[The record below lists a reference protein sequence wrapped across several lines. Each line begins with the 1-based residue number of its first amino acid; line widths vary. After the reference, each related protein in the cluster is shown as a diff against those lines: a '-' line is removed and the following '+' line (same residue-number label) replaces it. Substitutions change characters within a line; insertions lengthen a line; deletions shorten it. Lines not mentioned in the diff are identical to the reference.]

1 LILFLFI
8 YVGSKEK
15 YQLKREKQMLKEE
28 FLKNDIAED
37 IGRGDLFSRI
47 SESKEIRA
55 YILAKSDGVFAGR
68 EYIDVLAKMY
78 DLSLLW
84 EVKDGDSFKKGDKLL
99 FVSGDSKSILS
110 LERSIL
116 DIALH
121 ASSIATL
128 TAQYAEAIKE
138 TGVKLLDTRKTRPLL
153 REFEKYAVRCGGG
166 INHRMGLDDC
176 LMLKD
181 THLQT
186 IDDLDVFMQ
195 EVRQKIP
202 FTSKVEIECED
213 LEMVKKAMKAGADIV
228 MCDNMSMDAIKEVV
242 TFRNEN
248 YPHIL
253 LEASGNV
260 TLETIEAIAKTGVD
274 AISSGSI
281 IHQANWI
288 DLSMKVES

>member
-1 LILFLFI
+1 
-8 YVGSKEK
+8 
-15 YQLKREKQMLKEE
+15 MLKDT
-28 FLKNDIAED
+28 FIKAVVAED

-47 SESKEIRA
+47 SETKEIRA
-55 YILAKSDGVFAGR
+55 YIIAKSDGVFAG
-68 EYIDVLAKMY
+68 EVYIKTFADMY
-78 DLSLLW
+78 DLSLQM
-84 EVKDGDSFKKGDKLL
+84 EVNDGEKFKEGKKLL
-99 FVSGDSKSILS
+99 FISGNSKTILS

-116 DIALH
+116 DIVLH

-128 TAQYAEAIKE
+128 TARYVDALKD

-186 IDDLDVFMQ
+186 IDDLALFMQ
-195 EVRQKIP
+195 EVKDKIP
-202 FTSKVEIECED
+202 FTSKVEIECES
-213 LEMVKKAMKAGADIV
+213 LEMVKRAMAAGADIV
-228 MCDNMSMDAIKEVV
+228 MCDNMSIEETIEVV
-242 TFRNEN
+242 KYRNEH

-253 LEASGNV
+253 LEASGNI
-260 TLETIEAIAKTGVD
+260 TLDTIGVIATTGVD

-288 DLSMKVES
+288 DLSMKVEK

>member
-1 LILFLFI
+1 M
-8 YVGSKEK
+8 
-15 YQLKREKQMLKEE
+15 QKQQ
-28 FLKNDIAED
+28 FLKDLIAED
-37 IGRGDLFSRI
+37 VGRGDLFSRI
-47 SESKEIRA
+47 SQSKPIRA
-55 YILAKSDGVFAGR
+55 YIIAKSDGVMGGC
-68 EYIDVLAKMY
+68 EYVDVLAEMY
-78 DLSLLW
+78 GLECVWSFG
-84 EVKDGDSFKKGDKLL
+84 DGDRFVVGEKLL
-99 FVSGDSKSILS
+99 YISADSKTILS

-116 DIALH
+116 DIVLH

-128 TAQYAEAIKE
+128 TAKYVDAIAH
-138 TGVKLLDTRKTRPLL
+138 TDVKLLDTRKTRPLL

-166 INHRMGLDDC
+166 INHRMGLDDS

-186 IDDLDVFMQ
+186 IDDLDAFMV
-195 EVRQKIP
+195 EVRRKIP

-213 LEMVKKAMKAGADIV
+213 MQMVKRAMRAGADIV
-228 MCDNMSMDAIKEVV
+228 MCDNMSLEMTREVV
-242 TFRNEN
+242 EYRDKN

-260 TLETIEAIAKTGVD
+260 TLDTIKAIAQTGVN

-288 DLSMKVES
+288 DLSMKVEGK

>member
-1 LILFLFI
+1 
-8 YVGSKEK
+8 
-15 YQLKREKQMLKEE
+15 MLKEKFIE
-28 FLKNDIAED
+28 AMVVED
-37 IGRGDLFSRI
+37 VGRGDLFSRI
-47 SESKEIRA
+47 STSKEVRA
-55 YILAKSDGVFAGR
+55 YIIAKSNGIFAGE
-68 EYIDVLAKMY
+68 EYINTLVKMY
-78 DLSLLW
+78 HLKVEW
-84 EVKDGDSFKKGDKLL
+84 QVKDGSSFLIGDKLL
-99 FVSGDSKSILS
+99 FISGDSKSILS

-128 TAQYAEAIKE
+128 TGKFVEKVEPY
-138 TGVKLLDTRKTRPLL
+138 GVKLLDTRKTRPLL

-181 THLQT
+181 THLKT
-186 IDDLDVFMQ
+186 IDNLVEFMK

-213 LEMVKKAMKAGADIV
+213 FNGVKEAMRAGADIV
-228 MCDNMSMDAIKEVV
+228 MCDNMSSESIREVV
-242 TFRNEN
+242 AYRDEN
-248 YPHIL
+248 YAHIL

-260 TLETIEAIAKTGVD
+260 TLDTIEEIAKTGVD
-274 AISSGSI
+274 AISSGSL

-288 DLSMKVES
+288 DLSMKMEG

>member
-1 LILFLFI
+1 
-8 YVGSKEK
+8 
-15 YQLKREKQMLKEE
+15 MLKET
-28 FLKNDIAED
+28 FLKALVAED
-37 IGRGDLFSRI
+37 VGRGDLFSRI

-55 YILAKSDGVFAGR
+55 FIIAKSNGVFAGR

-78 DLSLLW
+78 DLPLIW
-84 EVKDGDSFKKGDKLL
+84 EVKDGESFKQGDTLL
-99 FVSGDSKSILS
+99 FMTGDSKTILS

-128 TAQYAEAIKE
+128 TSYYVDAIKE
-138 TGVKLLDTRKTRPLL
+138 TGVKMLDTRKTRPLL
-153 REFEKYAVRCGGG
+153 RAFEKYAVRCGGG

-186 IDDLDVFMQ
+186 IDDLDAFMK

-202 FTSKVEIECED
+202 FTSKVEIECESLD
-213 LEMVKKAMKAGADIV
+213 MVKKAMKAGADIV
-228 MCDNMSMDAIKEVV
+228 MCDNMSIEETKEVV
-242 TFRNEN
+242 AYRNEN

-253 LEASGNV
+253 LEASGNI
-260 TLETIEAIAKTGVD
+260 TLDTIAEIATTGVD
-274 AISSGSI
+274 AISSGSV

-288 DLSMKVES
+288 DLSMKVE

>member
-1 LILFLFI
+1 
-8 YVGSKEK
+8 
-15 YQLKREKQMLKEE
+15 MLKHKFIEAMV
-28 FLKNDIAED
+28 AED

-47 SESKEIRA
+47 SISKEVRA
-55 YILAKSDGVFAGR
+55 YVVAKSDGIFAGF
-68 EYIDVLAKMY
+68 EYIETLAKMY
-78 DLSLLW
+78 NLDLEWSIS
-84 EVKDGDSFKKGDKLL
+84 DGNSFGIGKKLL
-99 FVSGDSKSILS
+99 FIYGDSKSILS

-128 TAQYAEAIKE
+128 TAKFVKKVEPY
-138 TGVKLLDTRKTRPLL
+138 GVKLLDTRKTRPLL

-181 THLQT
+181 THLKT
-186 IDDLDVFMQ
+186 IDNLKEFMR

-202 FTSKVEIECED
+202 FTSKVEIECEN
-213 LEMVKKAMKAGADIV
+213 LEMVKEAMDAGADIV
-228 MCDNMSMDAIKEVV
+228 MCDNMSNEAIVEVV
-242 TFRNEN
+242 AFRDVN

-260 TLETIEAIAKTGVD
+260 SLDTIEEIAKTGVD
-274 AISSGSI
+274 AISSGSL

-288 DLSMKVES
+288 DLSMKIEKG

>member
-1 LILFLFI
+1 
-8 YVGSKEK
+8 
-15 YQLKREKQMLKEE
+15 MLKEKFIE
-28 FLKNDIAED
+28 AMVTED
-37 IGRGDLFSRI
+37 VGRGDLFSRI
-47 SESKEIRA
+47 SVAKEVRA
-55 YILAKSDGVFAGR
+55 YIIAKSDGIFAGK

-78 DLSLLW
+78 DLTLEW
-84 EVKDGDSFKKGDKLL
+84 QVEDGVSFKVGEKLL
-99 FVSGDSKSILS
+99 YVSGDSKAILS

-128 TAQYAEAIKE
+128 TGKFVEKVKPY
-138 TGVKLLDTRKTRPLL
+138 GVKLLDTRKTRPLL

-181 THLQT
+181 THLKT
-186 IDDLDVFMQ
+186 IDDLESFMK

-202 FTSKVEIECED
+202 FTSKVEIECEN
-213 LEMVKKAMKAGADIV
+213 LSGVKEAMNAGADIV
-228 MCDNMSMDAIKEVV
+228 MCDNMSNEAIVEVV
-242 TFRNEN
+242 KFRDEN

-260 TLETIEAIAKTGVD
+260 TLESIEAIAKTGVD
-274 AISSGSI
+274 AISSGSL

-288 DLSMKVES
+288 DLSMKMEG

>member
-1 LILFLFI
+1 MF
-8 YVGSKEK
+8 KET
-15 YQLKREKQMLKEE
+15 
-28 FLKNDIAED
+28 FLKALIAED
-37 IGRGDLFSRI
+37 VGRGDLFTRI
-47 SESKEIRA
+47 AESKEIRA
-55 YILAKSDGVFAGR
+55 YILAKSEGVFAGR
-68 EYIDVLAKMY
+68 EYIDAFAKMY
-78 DLSLLW
+78 DLALMW
-84 EVKDGDSFKKGDKLL
+84 EVKDGESFKEGDKLL
-99 FVSGDSKSILS
+99 FISGDSKMILS

-128 TAQYAEAIKE
+128 TAKYAEAIQG

-186 IDDLDVFMQ
+186 IDDLDVFMK

-202 FTSKVEIECED
+202 FTSKVEIECETLD
-213 LEMVKKAMKAGADIV
+213 MVKKAMHAGADIV
-228 MCDNMSMDAIKEVV
+228 MCDNMSLENMKEVV

-260 TLETIEAIAKTGVD
+260 TLETIENIAKTGVD
-274 AISSGSI
+274 AISSGAI

>member
-1 LILFLFI
+1 
-8 YVGSKEK
+8 
-15 YQLKREKQMLKEE
+15 MLKEE
-28 FLKNDIAED
+28 FLKAMVAED
-37 IGRGDLFSRI
+37 VGRGDLFARI
-47 SESKEIRA
+47 SISKPIRA
-55 YILAKSDGVFAGR
+55 YIVAKSDGIFAGC
-68 EYIDVLAKMY
+68 EYIEPLAKMY
-78 DLSLLW
+78 HLSLEW
-84 EVKDGDSFKKGDKLL
+84 HVEDGERFSTGERLL
-99 FVSGDSKSILS
+99 YVSGDSKSILS

-128 TAQYAEAIKE
+128 TAEYVEALRGS
-138 TGVKLLDTRKTRPLL
+138 GVKLLDTRKTRPLL

-166 INHRMGLDDC
+166 INHRMGLDDS

-186 IDDLDVFMQ
+186 IDDLDAFMV

-202 FTSKVEIECED
+202 FTSKVEIECES
-213 LEMVKKAMKAGADIV
+213 LEMVKSAMKAGADIV
-228 MCDNMSMDAIKEVV
+228 MCDNMSLDETKEVV
-242 TFRNEN
+242 EFRDAN

-260 TLETIEAIAKTGVD
+260 TLDTIKEIASTGVD

>member
-1 LILFLFI
+1 
-8 YVGSKEK
+8 
-15 YQLKREKQMLKEE
+15 MLKEKFIE
-28 FLKNDIAED
+28 AMVVED
-37 IGRGDLFSRI
+37 VGRGDLFSRI
-47 SESKEIRA
+47 ATNKEVRA
-55 YILAKSDGVFAGR
+55 YIVAKSDGVFAGR
-68 EYIDVLAKMY
+68 EYIETLAKMY
-78 DLSLLW
+78 HLTLEW
-84 EVKDGDSFKKGDKLL
+84 HTEDGASFSVGEKLL
-99 FVSGDSKSILS
+99 FISGDSKSILS

-128 TAQYAEAIKE
+128 TAKFVAKVGPY
-138 TGVKLLDTRKTRPLL
+138 GVKLLDTRKTRPLL
-153 REFEKYAVRCGGG
+153 RAFEKYAVRCAGG

-181 THLQT
+181 THLKT
-186 IDDLDVFMQ
+186 IENLKVFMQ

-213 LEMVKKAMKAGADIV
+213 MAGVQAAMEAGADIV
-228 MCDNMSMDAIKEVV
+228 MCDNMSNEEIIEVV
-242 TFRNEN
+242 KFRDEN

-274 AISSGSI
+274 AISSGAL

-288 DLSMKVES
+288 DLSMKMEG

>member
-1 LILFLFI
+1 MMFKEAFI
-8 YVGSKEK
+8 KAV
-15 YQLKREKQMLKEE
+15 
-28 FLKNDIAED
+28 IAED
-37 IGRGDLFSRI
+37 IGRGDLFARI
-47 SESKEIRA
+47 GRSKTIKA
-55 YILAKSDGVFAGR
+55 HILAKSDGVFAGK
-68 EYIDVLAKMY
+68 EYIDLMSKLY
-78 DLSLLW
+78 DISLEW
-84 EVKDGDSFKKGDKLL
+84 KVSDGGRFSKGEQLL
-99 FVSGDSKSILS
+99 LIKGESHTILS

-128 TAQYAEAIKE
+128 TATYLGVIKD

-166 INHRMGLDDC
+166 LNHRMGLDDC

-186 IDDLDVFMQ
+186 IDDLDSFMK
-195 EVRQKIP
+195 EVREKIP
-202 FTSKVEIECED
+202 FTSKVEIECESFD
-213 LEMVKKAMKAGADIV
+213 MAQKAMKAGADIV
-228 MCDNMSMDAIKEVV
+228 MCDNMSLDMMQNVV
-242 TFRNEN
+242 DYRNEN

-253 LEASGNV
+253 IEASGNV
-260 TLETIEAIAKTGVD
+260 TLQTIGAIAKVGVD

-281 IHQANWI
+281 IHQAQWI